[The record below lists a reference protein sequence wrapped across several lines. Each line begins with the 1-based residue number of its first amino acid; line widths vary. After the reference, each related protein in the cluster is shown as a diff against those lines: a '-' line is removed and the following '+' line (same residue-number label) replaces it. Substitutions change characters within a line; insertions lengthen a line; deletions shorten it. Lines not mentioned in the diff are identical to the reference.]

1 MMIRE
6 RMGQLLME
14 AQLVSEDQ
22 IQEAL
27 RVQRSNGSRLGSILV
42 QMGVI
47 SEATLLEFLSQQY
60 GVSPIDLS
68 CCKIEPEVLNL
79 VPLELAQ
86 QLMIMPVRQF
96 RSRLA
101 LAMIDPSNIAMIDE
115 MKFRTGLNVTP
126 LVAMESDILA
136 AIRRFYQVSP
146 SEVNFFIGEDP
157 AHFPSSTLPSPPH
170 LRAETPVPL
179 QASSFEE
186 IERSGTLHDLQNCLR
201 EALSRLPEGEDQVN
215 GHDLLEDKAPIVN
228 LVNRLLRGAEE
239 IGASDVHFE
248 PTELFVRVRFRLDGV
263 LGTVTHLPKRV
274 RQAVV
279 ARIKIMASLDI
290 AERRLPQDGRMKLQ
304 VDPAHSI
311 DVRVSVLPCLHGE
324 KVVLR
329 LLDRSKL
336 NLDLNTL
343 GFEKPYLESILSALE
358 NPYGMILVTGPTGS
372 GKTTTLYSALHYLNT
387 PFVNIVT
394 VEDPVEY
401 HLNGINQM
409 QIKEDIGLT
418 FATGLRSFLR
428 QDPDIIMIG
437 EIRDQET
444 ANIAVQSALTG
455 HRVFSTLHTNDAPS
469 TITRLLDMGIEPFLV
484 SSSLSLII
492 AQRLVR
498 KNCDFCK
505 ERDVNSPEQL
515 VSLGFDQ
522 EAIHGVEPLKGRGC
536 VRCHQTGFSGRVAL
550 FEILPLSQG
559 FHQKI
564 LSRAPAH
571 ELKAAALQA
580 GIQTLRQSGLT
591 KIQCG
596 VTTIDEVASATTS
609 DHST

>member
-1 MMIRE
+1 
-6 RMGQLLME
+6 MGQLLRE

-22 IQEAL
+22 IQEAIQ
-27 RVQRSNGSRLGSILV
+27 VQRSNGSRLGSILV

-60 GVSPIDLS
+60 GVPPIDLS
-68 CCKIEPEVLNL
+68 SCKIEPEVLNL

-86 QLMIMPVRQF
+86 QFRIIPVRQF
-96 RSRLA
+96 RSRLS
-101 LAMIDPSNIAMIDE
+101 LAMVDPSNIALIDE

-126 LVAMESDILA
+126 LVASESDILA
-136 AIRRFYQVSP
+136 AIRRSYQFPTSDRKA
-146 SEVNFFIGEDP
+146 FWGEDP
-157 AHFPSSTLPSPPH
+157 LHGPAGT
-170 LRAETPVPL
+170 TVPL
-179 QASSFEE
+179 QNVSFKE
-186 IERSGTLHDLQNCLR
+186 IERTGTFHDLQNCLR
-201 EALSRLPEGEDQVN
+201 EALSELPEGEDHVN

-263 LGTVTHLPKRV
+263 LGTLTHLPKRV

-279 ARIKIMASLDI
+279 ARIKIMANLDI

-304 VDPAHSI
+304 IDPGHSI

-336 NLDLNTL
+336 HLDLNTL
-343 GFEKPYLESILSALE
+343 GLEKPELEGVLSALE

-372 GKTTTLYSALHYLNT
+372 GKTTTLYSALQYLNT

-418 FATGLRSFLR
+418 FAAGLRSFLR

-444 ANIAVQSALTG
+444 ANIAVQAALTG
-455 HRVFSTLHTNDAPS
+455 HRVLSTLHTNDAPR
-469 TITRLLDMGIEPFLV
+469 TITRLLDMGVEPFLV

-498 KNCDFCK
+498 KICDFCK
-505 ERDVNSPEQL
+505 ERDVSSPEQL
-515 VSLGFDQ
+515 VALGFDQ
-522 EAIHGVEPLKGRGC
+522 EELQGVEPMKGRGC
-536 VRCHQTGFSGRVAL
+536 IRCHQTGFSGRIAL
-550 FEILPLSQG
+550 FEIFPLCDG
-559 FHQKI
+559 FHRKI

-571 ELKAAALQA
+571 ELKAAAVEA
-580 GIQTLRQSGLT
+580 GIHTLRQSGLT
-591 KIQCG
+591 KIQAG
-596 VTTIDEVASATTS
+596 LTTVNEVASATTN
-609 DHST
+609 DHSTRSF

>member
-1 MMIRE
+1 MSVMMMIRE

-14 AQLVSEDQ
+14 AQLVSENQ
-22 IQEAL
+22 IQEAIQ
-27 RVQRSNGSRLGSILV
+27 VQRTNGNRLGSILV

-60 GVSPIDLS
+60 GVPPIDLS
-68 CCKIEPEVLNL
+68 SCRIEPEVLNL
-79 VPLELAQ
+79 VSPELAQ
-86 QLMIMPVRQF
+86 QFRIVPIRLF
-96 RSRLA
+96 RSRLS
-101 LAMIDPSNIAMIDE
+101 LAMVDPSNIALIDE

-126 LVAMESDILA
+126 LVARESDILA
-136 AIRRFYQVSP
+136 AIRRSYQLSTRDRN
-146 SEVNFFIGEDP
+146 SFIGEDTRHCP
-157 AHFPSSTLPSPPH
+157 
-170 LRAETPVPL
+170 AETTVPL
-179 QASSFEE
+179 QAASFEE
-186 IERSGTLHDLQNCLR
+186 IERTGSLHDLQNCLR
-201 EALSRLPEGEDQVN
+201 EALSKLPEGEDHVN

-263 LGTVTHLPKRV
+263 LGTLTHLPKRV

-279 ARIKIMASLDI
+279 ARIKIMANLDI

-304 VDPAHSI
+304 IDAAHSI

-336 NLDLNTL
+336 NLDLNAL
-343 GFEKPYLESILSALE
+343 GLEKPELESILSALE

-372 GKTTTLYSALHYLNT
+372 GKTSTLYSALQYLNT

-401 HLNGINQM
+401 HLDGINQM

-418 FATGLRSFLR
+418 FAAGLRSFLR

-444 ANIAVQSALTG
+444 ANIAVQAALTG
-455 HRVFSTLHTNDAPS
+455 HRVFSTLHTNDAPR
-469 TITRLLDMGIEPFLV
+469 TITRLLDMGVEPFLV

-498 KNCDFCK
+498 KICDFCT
-505 ERDVNSPEQL
+505 ERDVHSAEQL
-515 VSLGFDQ
+515 VALGFDQ
-522 EAIHGVEPLKGRGC
+522 EELQGVEPMKGRGC
-536 VRCHQTGFSGRVAL
+536 VQCHQTGFSGRIAL
-550 FEILPLSQG
+550 FEIFPLTDG

-564 LSRAPAH
+564 LSRSPAH
-571 ELKAAALQA
+571 ELKAAAVQA
-580 GIQTLRQSGLT
+580 GIHTLRQNGLT
-591 KIQCG
+591 KIRDG
-596 VTTIDEVASATTS
+596 VTTIDEVASATTN

>member
-1 MMIRE
+1 
-6 RMGQLLME
+6 MGQLLME
-14 AQLVSEDQ
+14 ARLVSESQ

-27 RVQRSNGSRLGSILV
+27 QVQPSHGGRLGSILV
-42 QMGVI
+42 ERGII
-47 SEATLLEFLSQQY
+47 SEAALLEFLSQQY
-60 GVSPIDLS
+60 GVPPIDLS
-68 CCKIEPEVLNL
+68 QCQIEPEALNL

-86 QLMIMPVRQF
+86 RLMIVPVRQF
-96 RSRLA
+96 QSRLT
-101 LAMIDPSNIAMIDE
+101 LAMIDPSNIVVIDE

-126 LVAMESDILA
+126 MVALESDVLA
-136 AIRRFYQVSP
+136 AIRRWYQLSP
-146 SEVNFFIGEDP
+146 SEGVSFFGVDE
-157 AHFPSSTLPSPPH
+157 AHFTSSTVALPQPPYVK
-170 LRAETPVPL
+170 TTVPF
-179 QASSFEE
+179 QASYFKEM
-186 IERSGTLHDLQNCLR
+186 ERSGSLHDLQNCLR
-201 EALSRLPEGEDQVN
+201 ETLTKLPEGEDPVH
-215 GHDLLEDKAPIVN
+215 GHDLLEEKAPIVN

-239 IGASDVHFE
+239 IGASDVHIE
-248 PTELFVRVRFRLDGV
+248 PTEVFVRVRFRLDGV

-274 RQAVV
+274 RQAVN
-279 ARIKIMASLDI
+279 ARIKIMANLDI
-290 AERRLPQDGRMKLQ
+290 AERRLPQDGRMILQ
-304 VDPAHSI
+304 IDPARSI

-336 NLDLNTL
+336 NLDLNAL
-343 GFEKPYLESILSALE
+343 GLEKPELESLLSALE

-372 GKTTTLYSALHYLNT
+372 GKTTTLYSALQYLNT

-428 QDPDIIMIG
+428 QDPDIIMVG

-444 ANIAVQSALTG
+444 AKIAVQAALTG
-455 HRVFSTLHTNDAPS
+455 HRVFSTLHTNDAPRS
-469 TITRLLDMGIEPFLV
+469 ITRLLDMGIEPFLV
-484 SSSLSLII
+484 SSSLSLIM

-498 KNCDFCK
+498 KICDFCK
-505 ERDVNSPEQL
+505 EPDVYSPEQL

-522 EAIHGVEPLKGRGC
+522 EEIEGVEAMRGRGC
-536 VRCHQTGFSGRVAL
+536 VRCHQTGFRGRVPL
-550 FEILPLSQG
+550 FEILPLSDG

-564 LSRAPAH
+564 LCRAPAH
-571 ELKAAALQA
+571 ELKAAALQT
-580 GIQTLRQSGLT
+580 GIKTLRQSGLT

-596 VTTIDEVASATTS
+596 LTTIEEVASATTS
-609 DHST
+609 DLST

>member
-1 MMIRE
+1 MIRE
-6 RMGQLLME
+6 RMGQLLTE

-60 GVSPIDLS
+60 GVPPIDLS
-68 CCKIEPEVLNL
+68 CCKIEPEVLDL

-86 QLMIMPVRQF
+86 QFMIVPVRQF

-136 AIRRFYQVSP
+136 AIQRFYQLSP
-146 SEVNFFIGEDP
+146 NSFIGGDP
-157 AHFPSSTLPSPPH
+157 AHVPPTTWPSSQPLS
-170 LRAETPVPL
+170 AENPVPL
-179 QASSFEE
+179 QAGSFDE
-186 IERSGTLHDLQNCLR
+186 IERTGTLHDLQNCLR
-201 EALSRLPEGEDQVN
+201 EALSGLPESEDHVN

-279 ARIKIMASLDI
+279 ARIKIMANLDI

-343 GFEKPYLESILSALE
+343 GLEKPELENILSALE

-372 GKTTTLYSALHYLNT
+372 GKTTTLYSALQYLNT

-418 FATGLRSFLR
+418 FAAGLRSFLR
-428 QDPDIIMIG
+428 QDPDVIMIG

-444 ANIAVQSALTG
+444 ANIAVQAALTG
-455 HRVFSTLHTNDAPS
+455 HRVFSTLHTNDAPR
-469 TITRLLDMGIEPFLV
+469 TITRLLDMGVEPFLV

-498 KNCDFCK
+498 KICDFCK
-505 ERDVNSPEQL
+505 ERDMNSPEQL
-515 VSLGFDQ
+515 VALGFDQ
-522 EAIHGVEPLKGRGC
+522 EELQGVEPMKGRGC
-536 VRCHQTGFSGRVAL
+536 VRCHQTGFSGRIAL
-550 FEILPLSQG
+550 FEIFPLSEE
-559 FHQKI
+559 FHQNI

-571 ELKAAALQA
+571 ELKVAALQA
-580 GIQTLRQSGLT
+580 GIHTLRQSGLT
-591 KIQCG
+591 KIQDG

>member
-1 MMIRE
+1 
-6 RMGQLLME
+6 MGRLLME

-42 QMGVI
+42 EIGAI

-60 GVSPIDLS
+60 GVPPIDLS
-68 CCKIEPEVLNL
+68 CCKIAPEVLNL
-79 VPLELAQ
+79 VPIELAQ
-86 QLMIMPVRQF
+86 QFMIVPVRQF

-101 LAMIDPSNIAMIDE
+101 LAMIDPSNIAVIDE
-115 MKFRTGLNVTP
+115 MKFRTGLNVTSM
-126 LVAMESDILA
+126 VAMESDILA
-136 AIRRFYQVSP
+136 AIRRWYQPPP
-146 SEVNFFIGEDP
+146 SEVNSFFGEDLAHVPPSALP
-157 AHFPSSTLPSPPH
+157 APQYLP
-170 LRAETPVPL
+170 AETTFPL
-179 QASSFEE
+179 QASSLDE
-186 IERSGTLHDLQNCLR
+186 IDRSGTLHDLQNCLR
-201 EALSRLPEGEDQVN
+201 EALSRLPEGEDPVN

-239 IGASDVHFE
+239 VGASDVHFE

-263 LGTVTHLPKRV
+263 LGTVTHLPRSV
-274 RQAVV
+274 RQAVI
-279 ARIKIMASLDI
+279 ARIKIMANLDI

-304 VDPAHSI
+304 VDPAHGI

-329 LLDRSKL
+329 LLDQSKL
-336 NLDLNTL
+336 NLDLNAL
-343 GFEKPYLESILSALE
+343 GLEKPDLERILSALE
-358 NPYGMILVTGPTGS
+358 NPYGMILATGPTGS
-372 GKTTTLYSALHYLNT
+372 GKTTTLYSALQYLNT

-401 HLNGINQM
+401 HLSGINQM

-418 FATGLRSFLR
+418 FSTGLRSFLR

-444 ANIAVQSALTG
+444 ANIAVQAALTG
-455 HRVFSTLHTNDAPS
+455 HRVFSTLHTNDAPR
-469 TITRLLDMGIEPFLV
+469 TITRLLDMGIEPFLI

-498 KNCDFCK
+498 KICDFCK
-505 ERDVNSPEQL
+505 ERDVISPDHL

-522 EAIHGVEPLKGRGC
+522 EEVTGVEPLKGRGC
-536 VRCHQTGFSGRVAL
+536 VRCHQTGFRGRVAL
-550 FEILPLSQG
+550 FEILPLSEG

-564 LSRAPAH
+564 LSRAPAQ
-571 ELKAAALQA
+571 ELKAAAVQA
-580 GIQTLRQSGLT
+580 GIKTLRQSGLT

-596 VTTIDEVASATTS
+596 VTTIGEVASATTS
-609 DHST
+609 DLST

>member
-6 RMGQLLME
+6 RMGQLLIE

-22 IQEAL
+22 IQEAIE
-27 RVQRSNGSRLGSILV
+27 VQQSNGCRLGSILV

-47 SEATLLEFLSQQY
+47 SETTLLEFLSQQY
-60 GVSPIDLS
+60 GVPPIDLS
-68 CCKIEPEVLNL
+68 SCRIEPEVLDL
-79 VPLELAQ
+79 IPPALAQ
-86 QLMIMPVRQF
+86 QFRIVPVRQF
-96 RSRLA
+96 RSRLS
-101 LAMIDPSNIAMIDE
+101 LAMVDPSNFAVIDE

-126 LVAMESDILA
+126 LVARESDILA
-136 AIRRFYQVSP
+136 TIRRSYRVSTNDRN
-146 SEVNFFIGEDP
+146 SCIEEDP
-157 AHFPSSTLPSPPH
+157 LYFPAIALPSLEHNPI
-170 LRAETPVPL
+170 ETPVPPH
-179 QASSFEE
+179 AAPFDE
-186 IERSGTLHDLQNCLR
+186 IERTGTLHDLQNCLR
-201 EALSRLPEGEDQVN
+201 EALSTFPEGEDHVI

-263 LGTVTHLPKRV
+263 LRTLTHLPKRV

-279 ARIKIMASLDI
+279 ARIKIMANLDI

-336 NLDLNTL
+336 NLDMNAL
-343 GFEKPYLESILSALE
+343 GLEKPELESILSALE
-358 NPYGMILVTGPTGS
+358 NPNGMILVTGPTGS
-372 GKTTTLYSALHYLNT
+372 GKTTTLYSALQYLNT

-418 FATGLRSFLR
+418 FAAGLRSFLR

-444 ANIAVQSALTG
+444 ANIAVQAALTG
-455 HRVFSTLHTNDAPS
+455 HRVFSTLHTNDAPR
-469 TITRLLDMGIEPFLV
+469 TLTRLLDMGVEPFLI

-498 KNCDFCK
+498 RICDFCK
-505 ERDVNSPEQL
+505 ERDVNPPEQL
-515 VSLGFDQ
+515 IALGFDQ
-522 EAIHGVEPLKGRGC
+522 EELQGVDPMKGRGC
-536 VRCHQTGFSGRVAL
+536 VRCHQTGFSGRIAL
-550 FEILPLSQG
+550 FEIFPLSEG
-559 FHQKI
+559 FHHKI

-571 ELKAAALQA
+571 ELKAAAVQA
-580 GIQTLRQSGLT
+580 GIHTLRQSGLT
-591 KIQCG
+591 KIRGG

-609 DHST
+609 DHAT